1 LGYAPGIGVAGVNV
15 ETEPRPDQVPNET
28 APSPATGERRGRPRH
43 PATQDAILQATIE
56 LLTEVGVVGT
66 TTNAIVARSGSSK
79 ATIYRRWASRDALIL
94 DALRTVFGG
103 RTDDIQSVVDLEHEL
118 GVTRAAARRGARVFG
133 SRIFR
138 EGFPTAARDLLSGGA
153 IGRKFRLD
161 VFKPI
166 REAATARLRAQ
177 GAREKMDA
185 TVDADLIFDLIYGGL
200 LYRSLMGEPIDDTVA
215 DSVADL
221 VKAGAPGSRSPDHG
235 ASAEQ
240 DLNPRIRSRS

>member
-1 LGYAPGIGVAGVNV
+1 VKV
-15 ETEPRPDQVPNET
+15 ETEPRPVQIPRET
-28 APSPATGERRGRPRH
+28 APSTNAGERRGRPRR

-56 LLTEVGVVGT
+56 LLTEVGVDGT
-66 TTNAIVARSGSSK
+66 TTNAIVARSGCSK

-103 RTDDIQSVVDLEHEL
+103 RTDDIQYVVDLEQEL
-118 GVTRAAARRGARVFG
+118 GVTRAAARRGARVFD

-138 EGFPTAARDLLSGGA
+138 QGFPTAARELLSGGA
-153 IGRKFRLD
+153 IGRQFRVD

-166 REAATARLRAQ
+166 REGATARLRAQ
-177 GAREKMDA
+177 GSRGEMDP
-185 TVDADLIFDLIYGGL
+185 TVDADLLFDLVYGGL
-200 LYRSLMGEPIDDTVA
+200 FYRSLMGEPIDDTVA
-215 DSVADL
+215 DSIADL

>member
-1 LGYAPGIGVAGVNV
+1 VSV
-15 ETEPRPDQVPNET
+15 ESERRPDEVPRET
-28 APSPATGERRGRPRH
+28 APSTAIGEARGRPRH

-56 LLTEVGVVGT
+56 LLTEVGVDGT

-103 RTDDIQSVVDLEHEL
+103 RTDDIQYVVDLEQEL
-118 GVTRAAARRGARVFG
+118 GVTRAAARRGARVFD

-138 EGFPTAARDLLSGGA
+138 EGFPTAARELLSGGA
-153 IGRKFRLD
+153 IGQRFRAD
-161 VFKPI
+161 VFRPI

-177 GAREKMDA
+177 GGGAEMHA
-185 TVDADLIFDLIYGGL
+185 TVDGDLLFDLIYGGL

-215 DSVADL
+215 DSLADL
-221 VKAGAPGSRSPDHG
+221 VKAGAAGSRSPDDG
-235 ASAEQ
+235 PSVEQ
-240 DLNPRIRSRS
+240 VLNPRIRSRS

>member
-1 LGYAPGIGVAGVNV
+1 LGYAPGIGVAGVKV
-15 ETEPRPDQVPNET
+15 ETEPRPDQVPNEA
-28 APSPATGERRGRPRH
+28 APSSATGERRGRPRH

-56 LLTEVGVVGT
+56 LLTEVGVDGT

-103 RTDDIQSVVDLEHEL
+103 GTNDIQYVVDLEQEL
-118 GVTRAAARRGARVFG
+118 GVTRAAARRGARVFD

-138 EGFPTAARDLLSGGA
+138 EGFPTAARELLSGGL
-153 IGRKFRLD
+153 IGQRFRAD

-166 REAATARLRAQ
+166 RKAAKARLREVA
-177 GAREKMDA
+177 ARGEMDPS
-185 TVDADLIFDLIYGGL
+185 VDADLLFDLIYGGL

-215 DSVADL
+215 DSVAGL
-221 VKAGAPGSRSPDHG
+221 VKAGAAGSGSSDHA

-240 DLNPRIRSRS
+240 GLNPRIRSRS